1 MGDFMSSS
9 RILTSAFALVTVLG
23 ATVAVAL
30 PALAAPARTA
40 PATVKIA
47 SGTGSYSTW
56 GKAQKAAKFGLRKPI
71 HTQGLKRTGKIIVDQ
86 CIVTGHL
93 KDRVVDASWGNLVKK
108 AFTLEQDNAS
118 IPCGN
123 GEEGASLG
131 HFKVQGVTA
140 HMYGYCGTGTPYS
153 CGSTNIALW
162 LMWKKGKNYYIAA
175 SHDQTR
181 ANLLLFARTLRK
193 V

>member
-1 MGDFMSSS
+1 MGRRPGNDHIDEGSGIGKGQENDLRDQHCTPNCS
-9 RILTSAFALVTVLG
+9 RSDTDAI
-23 ATVAVAL
+23 
-30 PALAAPARTA
+30 
-40 PATVKIA
+40 K
-47 SGTGSYSTW
+47 
-56 GKAQKAAKFGLRKPI
+56 LR
-71 HTQGLKRTGKIIVDQ
+71 
-86 CIVTGHL
+86 
-93 KDRVVDASWGNLVKK
+93 N
-108 AFTLEQDNAS
+108 S

-140 HMYGYCGTGTPYS
+140 HMYGFCGTGTPYS